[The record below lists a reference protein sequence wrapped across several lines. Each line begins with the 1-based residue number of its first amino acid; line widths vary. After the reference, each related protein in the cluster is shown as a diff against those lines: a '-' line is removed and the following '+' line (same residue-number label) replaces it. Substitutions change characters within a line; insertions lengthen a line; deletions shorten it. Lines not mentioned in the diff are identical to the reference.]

1 MKTKIIAVLIAMI
14 AVGIASPLIKLAGAP
29 PIVTSTY
36 RMTLSALMVL
46 PVFIIFGFKGLKK
59 YSRNEI
65 LALTLPAL
73 LLAVHFILWIT
84 SLSYT
89 SVLSSTILVTTNPIF
104 VPIFSY
110 LLFKERTKKTLILGI
125 VVAFSGSVLI
135 ALSSQ
140 GKFTGSNLGNAL
152 AILGAMAVSLYL
164 IITRRFRAKFSLIVY
179 IFFVYSFSS
188 IFLILFSILTRQ
200 KLFGY
205 SKVTYVYLFLV
216 ALLPQII
223 GHTLYNWALK
233 YFSAPF
239 IAVSILGEPVFASLF
254 AFMLLNERPS
264 LIEVVGAIIIMVG
277 IYLSQRA
284 ESLSRT

>member
-46 PVFIIFGFKGLKK
+46 PVFLIFGVKELKK
-59 YSRNEI
+59 YSCNEI
-65 LALTLPAL
+65 LALALPAFL
-73 LLAVHFILWIT
+73 LTVHFVLWIT

-89 SVLSSTILVTTNPIF
+89 SVLSSTVLVTTNPIF

-110 LLFKERTKKTLILGI
+110 FLFRERTKKSLIFGI

-135 ALSSQ
+135 ALASQ

-152 AILGAMAVSLYL
+152 AIFGAMAVSLYL

-205 SKVTYVYLFLV
+205 SRATYIYLFLV

-254 AFMLLNERPS
+254 AFILLNERP
-264 LIEVVGAIIIMVG
+264 LLLEIIGAVIIMLG

-284 ESLSRT
+284 ESLSKT

>member
-1 MKTKIIAVLIAMI
+1 
-14 AVGIASPLIKLAGAP
+14 
-29 PIVTSTY
+29 
-36 RMTLSALMVL
+36 
-46 PVFIIFGFKGLKK
+46 
-59 YSRNEI
+59 
-65 LALTLPAL
+65 
-73 LLAVHFILWIT
+73 
-84 SLSYT
+84 
-89 SVLSSTILVTTNPIF
+89 
-104 VPIFSY
+104 
-110 LLFKERTKKTLILGI
+110 
-125 VVAFSGSVLI
+125 
-135 ALSSQ
+135 
-140 GKFTGSNLGNAL
+140 
-152 AILGAMAVSLYL
+152 VSLYL

-205 SKVTYVYLFLV
+205 SRVTYVYLFLV

-264 LIEVVGAIIIMVG
+264 LLEIIGAIIIMVG

-284 ESLSRT
+284 ESLSIT